1 MNKKEYTKPPTF
13 WNIFVFILL
22 ITFIGFGG
30 GNAIMPVIKR
40 YAVDKYKWLDEDE
53 FHQNVVLTNMLPG
66 PAAIQTTAYIAFKSL
81 SKFKAYLVVCLASMP
96 HTFFAV
102 GLIFAFNK
110 IPTQYLVVVQIG
122 VLVAITGALL
132 GFGYNYFKKGRK
144 VMKLSL
150 WIILFLTT
158 LIFSL
163 FIPTPYNVPVLVMIL
178 VIAIYSTV
186 FIIRTKKAKKIDNDE
201 IKKGI
206 K

>member
-22 ITFIGFGG
+22 IIFIGFGG

>member
-1 MNKKEYTKPPTF
+1 MNKKEYIKPPTF
-13 WNIFVFILL
+13 WNIFLFILL
-22 ITFIGFGG
+22 ITFVGFGG

-81 SKFKAYLVVCLASMP
+81 SKFKAYLVVSLASMP

-102 GLIFAFNK
+102 GLVFAFNK
-110 IPTQYLVVVQIG
+110 IPTQYLIVVQLG
-122 VLVAITGALL
+122 VLISITGALL
-132 GFGYNYFKKGRK
+132 GFGYNYFKKGKK

-150 WIILFLTT
+150 WIVLFLST
-158 LIFSL
+158 LLFSL
-163 FIPTPYNVPVLVMIL
+163 FVPTPYNVPILVMIL
-178 VIAIYSTV
+178 VIAIYSTI
-186 FIIRTKKAKKIDNDE
+186 FIIRSKKTKKVDSDE

-206 K
+206 E